1 MITTLIDLVFWDPYI
16 LELPAVPALAHV
28 EPALLRSPFWSFLAA
43 SFAVSGF
50 KPKYHFHSED
60 GQWAACLVTFVLLL
74 LEDFE
79 TNIISF
85 PGRIYP
91 LFCFFVVV
99 VLFFVVAINVIESSL
114 VSYIWLALEYF
125 LITE

>member
-1 MITTLIDLVFWDPYI
+1 MIRSSSFTMTHICLSPQSCMITTLIDLVFWDPYI

-74 LEDFE
+74 LEDFK

-85 PGRIYP
+85 PGRIYSLFFLS
-91 LFCFFVVV
+91 LFCF
-99 VLFFVVAINVIESSL
+99 LL
-114 VSYIWLALEYF
+114 LPLM
-125 LITE
+125 